1 MKLLERANAYCRQ
14 MDWKDMALLKVCLFA
29 LGTVAGMAIPRER
42 RRAALLGGIFGICG
56 HLGAANG
63 EIPAGMDPGRRREP
77 EREWYLEYED

>member
-29 LGTVAGMAIPRER
+29 LGKVAGMAIPRER
-42 RRAALLGGIFGICG
+42 RRAALLGASLAFVATWVPQMAKF
-56 HLGAANG
+56 LR
-63 EIPAGMDPGRRREP
+63 EWTREEEEP

>member
-29 LGTVAGMAIPRER
+29 LGMVAGMEIPRER
-42 RRAALLGGIFGICG
+42 RRAALLGASLAFVATWVPQMAKF
-56 HLGAANG
+56 LR
-63 EIPAGMDPGRRREP
+63 EWTREEEEP

>member
-29 LGTVAGMAIPRER
+29 LGMVSGMAIPRER
-42 RRAALLGGIFGICG
+42 RRAALLGASLAFVATWVPQMAKF
-56 HLGAANG
+56 LR
-63 EIPAGMDPGRRREP
+63 EWTREEEEP

>member
-29 LGTVAGMAIPRER
+29 LGMVAGMAIPSGKAPG
-42 RRAALLGGIFGICG
+42 AALLGASLAFVATWVPQMAKF
-56 HLGAANG
+56 LR
-63 EIPAGMDPGRRREP
+63 EWTREEEEP